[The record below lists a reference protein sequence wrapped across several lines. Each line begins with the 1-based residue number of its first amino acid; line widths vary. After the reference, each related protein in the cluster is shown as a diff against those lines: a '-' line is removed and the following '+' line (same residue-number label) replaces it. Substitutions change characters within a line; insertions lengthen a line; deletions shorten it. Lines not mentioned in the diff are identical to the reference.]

1 MGKPGVAGVHANQRL
16 NLSTPWEG
24 LQMICQGFKPDLG
37 NPAVRHSRGASGTVR
52 HGETVNPFRNRK
64 SGNGNP
70 SPTARRARFLSRPWT
85 MAKAKR
91 ARKAETPKQPSPCL
105 RLRAPYLYPDHNR
118 P

>member
-70 SPTARRARFLSRPWT
+70 SPTARRARFLSQWGRSSPLSLGQLDKT
-85 MAKAKR
+85 GR
-91 ARKAETPKQPSPCL
+91 SPTVQRKAAAFA
-105 RLRAPYLYPDHNR
+105 R
-118 P
+118 